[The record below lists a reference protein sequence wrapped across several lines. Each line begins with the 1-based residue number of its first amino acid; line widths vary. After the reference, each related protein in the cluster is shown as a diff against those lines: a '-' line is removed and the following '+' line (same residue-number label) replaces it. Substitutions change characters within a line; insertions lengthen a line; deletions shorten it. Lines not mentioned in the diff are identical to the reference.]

1 VVDVSL
7 TASLLEESS
16 EVWTDSY
23 NSVKGQKRKSFNI
36 DKEGMKKVIRK
47 MKKAEGE
54 FKGEAEEFKC
64 TVWNPVAHI
73 ATIHREVAREDLN
86 KDQASFSIKEIMVAG
101 ILLVVAASYFIEVTS
116 SMTLLTKMPSFSEF
130 IQFFILI
137 VLIQIHKMVKIYLQ
151 QITEDSAEMLF
162 MCNSTGGTFL
172 EIHEKLG
179 YLELRI

>member
-1 VVDVSL
+1 M
-7 TASLLEESS
+7 A
-16 EVWTDSY
+16 
-23 NSVKGQKRKSFNI
+23 
-36 DKEGMKKVIRK
+36 
-47 MKKAEGE
+47 
-54 FKGEAEEFKC
+54 
-64 TVWNPVAHI
+64 
-73 ATIHREVAREDLN
+73 
-86 KDQASFSIKEIMVAG
+86 
-101 ILLVVAASYFIEVTS
+101 S

-179 YLELRI
+179 YLKLRI